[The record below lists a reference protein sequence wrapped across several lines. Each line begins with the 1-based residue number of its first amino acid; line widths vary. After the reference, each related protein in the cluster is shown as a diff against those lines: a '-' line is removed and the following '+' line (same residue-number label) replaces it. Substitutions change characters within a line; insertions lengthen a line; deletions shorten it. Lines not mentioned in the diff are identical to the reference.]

1 MEVTAGREAGVAHPG
16 DRVTRLDVLA
26 GAHPDDRQMVEGGL
40 QGLAVEGD
48 QQPADQPAPAAVA
61 LGRGGIGVARRGA
74 PGLDAQVDQVQ
85 RGGPA
90 DHREQAAEGL
100 GHHGHAGDG
109 QSDMEKMK
117 AELAKLSP
125 EDAASAEKQHV
136 CPVSGKMLGTMGAP
150 QKIDVKGQDVWIC
163 CAGCK
168 DPLLE
173 KPDEYLAKLKKE

>member
-1 MEVTAGREAGVAHPG
+1 MKLTVPG
-16 DRVTRLDVLA
+16 TL
-26 GAHPDDRQMVEGGL
+26 
-40 QGLAVEGD
+40 LAVIAVSVVALSGCGSSPTEQGNSGS
-48 QQPADQPAPAAVA
+48 PAASE
-61 LGRGGIGVARRGA
+61 
-74 PGLDAQVDQVQ
+74 
-85 RGGPA
+85 
-90 DHREQAAEGL
+90 DHGS
-100 GHHGHAGDG
+100 HDHGQHGDHAGDG